1 MNRVEELNYNQ
12 TKRQFN
18 LILKKSSDKELL
30 DKANL
35 VFAQIDQLYREII
48 EKKDQEKKQQD
59 VVRYIVYFQN
69 RLKKITAVDYKLTQ
83 KKAEDDIGAIV
94 SYVKK
99 IPQMLSEIAD
109 TEFVS
114 IIDLQYKELRQEFEE
129 FYKINSLNINID

>member
-1 MNRVEELNYNQ
+1 M
-12 TKRQFN
+12 
-18 LILKKSSDKELL
+18 
-30 DKANL
+30 
-35 VFAQIDQLYREII
+35 
-48 EKKDQEKKQQD
+48 
-59 VVRYIVYFQN
+59 
-69 RLKKITAVDYKLTQ
+69 DYKLTQ